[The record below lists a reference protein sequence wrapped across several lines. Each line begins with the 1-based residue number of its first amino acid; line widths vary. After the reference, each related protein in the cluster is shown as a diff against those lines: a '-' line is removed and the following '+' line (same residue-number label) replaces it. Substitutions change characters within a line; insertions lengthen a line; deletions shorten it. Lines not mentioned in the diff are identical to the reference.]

1 MMKEND
7 LKIRDATQDLIM
19 VIDGERRSLVNAK

>member
-1 MMKEND
+1 MKEND